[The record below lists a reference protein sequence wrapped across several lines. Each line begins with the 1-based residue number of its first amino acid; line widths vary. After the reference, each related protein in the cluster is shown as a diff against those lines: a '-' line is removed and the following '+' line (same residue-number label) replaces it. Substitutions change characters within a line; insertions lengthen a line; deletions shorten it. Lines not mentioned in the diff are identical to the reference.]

1 MLLTRYSPR
10 SQMNDF
16 RRGFEVLNSMLNSMD
31 ISTQSGKEEYDF
43 VPSVNTRESEDA
55 YHLELDLPGVKKE
68 DIKVDIED
76 NNLIISGEKKL
87 KEELKEENYYKVES
101 YYGEFKRSFAI
112 PKEADVENIH
122 AESRDGVLE
131 VTIPKLKKETVE
143 TTKRV
148 EVK

>member
-1 MLLTRYSPR
+1 
-10 SQMNDF
+10 
-16 RRGFEVLNSMLNSMD
+16 MD
-31 ISTQSGKEEYDF
+31 ISTQSGKEEFDF
-43 VPSVNTRESEDA
+43 IPSVNTRESENA

-76 NNLIISGEKKL
+76 NNLVISGEKKL

-112 PKEADVENIH
+112 PKDADIENIH
-122 AESRDGVLE
+122 AESQDGVLE
-131 VTIPKLKKETVE
+131 VTIPKLQKEELE